1 MIVNSTCCLCRRLRD
16 LKSRERED
24 MTMTIIP
31 FPDDNYDEEGDLS
44 SQGTGISTSA
54 AVANGCL
61 RVVVANPTGAAAS
74 AGQRVS
80 VRRGNPSTT
89 SSVSTPPSSSTSSSA
104 SSSPTLSPLQPTN
117 KPTVIATVENENII
131 RRPGRENSS
140 NGNNNSAAAQQHR
153 EIDQAMATLTKSL
166 DELDENARLMSE
178 QQHQQPP
185 RRQTSDGPSSFSTNA
200 ATLRSKASPKRYIDY
215 SYQQNF
221 GMGLGSTAREP
232 GSIPLLLSTG
242 KQQDCSSSSGNSS
255 DEAAGGSNGST
266 PSSGG
271 RFAPRKFDELPRG
284 GAAAATVASS
294 RYAGASWSS
303 KMAKA
308 SSGSLSSTTAVGTAT
323 AAAANGTSEN
333 PDSYSTVV

>member
-1 MIVNSTCCLCRRLRD
+1 
-16 LKSRERED
+16 

-31 FPDDNYDEEGDLS
+31 FPEDNDDDEGDLS

-61 RVVVANPTGAAAS
+61 RVVANPTGAAAS

-117 KPTVIATVENENII
+117 KPTVIATVENENVI

-140 NGNNNSAAAQQHR
+140 NGNNNSAAAAQQHR
-153 EIDQAMATLTKSL
+153 EIDLAMATLTKSL

-185 RRQTSDGPSSFSTNA
+185 RRQTSDGPASFSTNA
-200 ATLRSKASPKRYIDY
+200 ATLRNKASPKRYIDY

-242 KQQDCSSSSGNSS
+242 KQRTVPAARATVRMRRREGAT
-255 DEAAGGSNGST
+255 EALPARVGGS
-266 PSSGG
+266 P
-271 RFAPRKFDELPRG
+271 L
-284 GAAAATVASS
+284 
-294 RYAGASWSS
+294 
-303 KMAKA
+303 
-308 SSGSLSSTTAVGTAT
+308 GSLTNCREVGPPPPPLQAP
-323 AAAANGTSEN
+323 GTQARLGH
-333 PDSYSTVV
+333 PR